1 MAITLVP
8 ATPAK
13 AEFTASYHKRIASA
27 SFRCGFPCWLRR
39 ASGRGRKIG
48 VILEP

>member
-13 AEFTASYHKRIASA
+13 AEFTASYHKRIAYSRHPSDVDSLA
-27 SFRCGFPCWLRR
+27 G
-39 ASGRGRKIG
+39 
-48 VILEP
+48 